1 MTKKPLHTQFNGIN
15 ELRNAILQKD
25 ISVLEITKSALEKAK
40 ELEHLNIFLHL
51 DEELTLQQAKNAD
64 KNSSDL
70 SRTLIGIP
78 IAHKDNIAT
87 KQWRTTAGSK
97 MLENYISP
105 FDATIVE
112 KLKELGSISL
122 GKLNCDEFGMG
133 SNNENSAYGPVKN
146 PWDIKITPGGSS
158 GGSAA
163 AVAARIVMASTGTD
177 TGGSIR
183 MPAALCGVCG
193 IKPTYGTVSRY
204 GVIAF
209 ASSLDQVGVFAN
221 NSLDLLEVINAISGY
236 DHKDST
242 SIKRYCSEEIKNG
255 WIKKSFNNIQ
265 NTFKKNSSSPLK
277 NIRIGIPKEFFNM
290 PMNEDILKTTQEA
303 IHLFEKLGA
312 DIINISIPHT
322 EIAIPTYYIIASAE
336 ASSNL
341 ARYDGVHYGYRT
353 SNFKNIEGMIS
364 RSRAEGF
371 GNEVKIRTLL
381 GTYLL
386 SKNNYE
392 QFYLKAQKIRRIILN
407 SFQKTFHTQCDL
419 IMGPVTTKNT
429 KKIGIKNINDTDWL
443 DDIYTVSA
451 NLAGLPSMSIPC
463 GFNKSDD
470 SHPIGLQII
479 GNYFSEPLM
488 IATSDCY
495 QQNTNWHKKLPDNI

>member
-1 MTKKPLHTQFNGIN
+1 MTKKPLHTQFDGIN
-15 ELRNAILQKD
+15 ELRDAILKKD

-40 ELEHLNIFLHL
+40 DLEYLNIFLHL
-51 DEELTLQQAKNAD
+51 DEELTLQQAKEAD
-64 KNSSDL
+64 KNSSDSSKIL
-70 SRTLIGIP
+70 TGIP

-87 KQWRTTAGSK
+87 KQWHTTAGSK

-105 FDATIVE
+105 FNATVVD
-112 KLKELGSISL
+112 KLKEFGSISL

-146 PWDIKITPGGSS
+146 PWDIRITPGGSS

-221 NSLDLLEVINAISGY
+221 SSLDLLEILNTISDY

-242 SIKRYCSEEIKNG
+242 SIKKYCSEEIKTG
-255 WIKKSFNNIQ
+255 WIKKSFNNTK
-265 NTFKKNSSSPLK
+265 NSFRKNSSSPLK
-277 NIRIGIPKEFFNM
+277 DIRIGIPKEFFDM
-290 PMNEDILKTTQEA
+290 PIDEDILKTTKEA
-303 IHLFEKLGA
+303 IHTFEKLGA

-322 EIAIPTYYIIASAE
+322 EIAIPTYYVIASAE

-353 SNFKNIEGMIS
+353 STFKNIEEMIS

-381 GTYLL
+381 GNYLL

-407 SFQKTFHTQCDL
+407 SFQKIFHTECDL
-419 IMGPVTTKNT
+419 IMGPVTMKNT

-451 NLAGLPSMSIPC
+451 NLAGLPAMSIPC

-488 IATSDCY
+488 IAISDCY